1 MVKILSNLSKQKAAI
16 LLTAALLVTCYVGSL
31 AVQASTYYGY
41 RGAVYAVTDLKYPS
55 TTKNEPKKE
64 NDGPA
69 INRYTNS
76 TVPNIKLSSWVENSW
91 NENCTN
97 KKNYSSYGS
106 VTMTYKNLAN
116 CKGCKHHLTVSTQ
129 AGVID
134 TAVISGTWTPN

>member
-16 LLTAALLVTCYVGSL
+16 LLTAALLVACYVGSL

-41 RGAVYAVTDLKYPS
+41 SGAVYAVTDLKYPS
-55 TTKNEPKKE
+55 TTKKEPKKE

-69 INRYTNS
+69 INRYTNIRL
-76 TVPNIKLSSWVENSW
+76 TSWVENSW
-91 NENCTN
+91 NENCTK
-97 KKNYSSYGS
+97 KKNYSSYGN
-106 VTMTYKNLAN
+106 VTMSYKNLAN
-116 CKGCKHHLTVSTQ
+116 CKGYKHHLTVSTQ